1 MAIDHWT
8 TTPTLRGE
16 RVLLRPTVLA
26 DVDGLARAYDV
37 ETTRYF
43 LYGSQSGP
51 PTEESVAEA
60 LGLSSGPSFASPSSR
75 LAEPLASGRQVLTQI
90 EIGTGEI
97 VGTTSIYNMS
107 EVHRRVT
114 VGYTWLTSRVR
125 GSAINSESKLL
136 LFDHCFE
143 RLGAVRVELNVDEK
157 NERSRRA
164 VQAIGATEEGA
175 LRRHARRADGSW
187 RTTMVYSVIDQ
198 EWPQVRARLVE
209 RINRR
214 TR

>member
-60 LGLSSGPSFASPSSR
+60 LASD
-75 LAEPLASGRQVLTQI
+75 RQVLTQV
-90 EIGTGEI
+90 EAGTGEI

-107 EVHRRVT
+107 ELHRRVT
-114 VGYTWLTSRVR
+114 VGYTWLSARVR

-175 LRRHARRADGSW
+175 LRRHARRTDGSW
-187 RTTMVYSVIDQ
+187 RTTIVYSVIDQ